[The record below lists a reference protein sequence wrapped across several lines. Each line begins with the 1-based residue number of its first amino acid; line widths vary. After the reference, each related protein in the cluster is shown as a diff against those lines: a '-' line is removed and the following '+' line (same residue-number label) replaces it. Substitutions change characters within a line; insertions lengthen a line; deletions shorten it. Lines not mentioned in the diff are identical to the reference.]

1 MNNVPF
7 VDIRRNLAPKM
18 EELHQA
24 ACNVLD
30 SAHFIGG
37 PEVKNFESEMAAWL
51 GVEEVC
57 GVACATDGLYAALRA
72 LGAGPGDEVITTA
85 HTAIPSTEAI
95 TMTGAQVVFCDI
107 EPGAGCYNIDA
118 AAIEAKITDKTKVL
132 MPVHLYGHPA
142 ELEPILAL
150 AKKYNLK
157 LLEDCAQAQ
166 GARYKGE
173 YVGTYGDAAVFSF
186 FPSKNLGGFGDGG
199 AVTARDPEVMKRVR
213 MISNHGRTL
222 KYHHEIEGINSRLD
236 SMQAALLRVILPGLD
251 GWNAARARAA
261 AWYNEGLAGIAQV
274 ALPQCAADCEHIY
287 HVYVVVVPDREALSV
302 HLKEQGISTG
312 VHYPFALNE
321 QPAYARLNQGTGSFP
336 HAEYA
341 CKHMLSLPMF
351 PTITKDEV
359 DCVCAAIKTYF
370 A

>member
-7 VDIRRNLAPKM
+7 VDIRRNLAPRM

-57 GVACATDGLYAALRA
+57 GVACATDGLYVALRA

-95 TMTGAQVVFCDI
+95 TMAGAQVVFCDI

-118 AAIEAKITDKTKVL
+118 TAIEAKITDKTKVL

-173 YVGTYGDAAVFSF
+173 ICRHLWRCGGVQLFPVKKSGRLRGWRCSDCPGPGGDET
-186 FPSKNLGGFGDGG
+186 G
-199 AVTARDPEVMKRVR
+199 AYDLKSWADTE
-213 MISNHGRTL
+213 IS
-222 KYHHEIEGINSRLD
+222 
-236 SMQAALLRVILPGLD
+236 P
-251 GWNAARARAA
+251 
-261 AWYNEGLAGIAQV
+261 
-274 ALPQCAADCEHIY
+274 
-287 HVYVVVVPDREALSV
+287 
-302 HLKEQGISTG
+302 
-312 VHYPFALNE
+312 
-321 QPAYARLNQGTGSFP
+321 
-336 HAEYA
+336 
-341 CKHMLSLPMF
+341 
-351 PTITKDEV
+351 
-359 DCVCAAIKTYF
+359 
-370 A
+370 